1 MTVAQRLAFSF
12 GLIIIFGIAIAL
24 IANVKMRTLSN
35 DLRVISQERMR
46 EVRDLVAVKDNL
58 NAAALNVR
66 NIMIDPTQERR
77 GRWKATLE
85 GVQQTNQKL
94 LGEIAGRAHSDKA
107 QSLLKT
113 IRELN
118 DSYDNV
124 VTNAAAVGVT
134 GDAVS
139 AEKTLFAGRETRLAL
154 FNAVEQA
161 IQDQFDEA
169 QALSGEGAEGA
180 TRTAWQMFGLAL
192 AMGVVG
198 ALVAWRISASL
209 QKALGAEPGELSA
222 SAREFSNGNLGAV
235 LTLRSGDEGSTMAA
249 LHRTQEALR
258 AIVTAVRDNAESVA
272 TASSQIAQGN
282 ADLSHRTEQQASAL
296 QQTAATMDE
305 LGTTVRHNADN
316 AQQANRLAMDASG
329 VASRGGQVMAEVIQT
344 IQGIQ
349 NSSKRIA
356 DIVGVIDGIAFQTN
370 ILALNAAVEAA
381 RAGEQGRGFAVVAG
395 EVRALAQRSAE
406 AAREIKVLIGGSVEQ
421 VDQGVGLVQRAGSTM
436 EEVVSAIARVT
447 QIVGEISHAS
457 REQSTGVSQIGQA
470 ITQLD
475 QVTQQN
481 AALVEEGAAAA
492 ESLQQQAEQL
502 VQAMAFFKV
511 SKR

>member
-1 MTVAQRLAFSF
+1 M
-12 GLIIIFGIAIAL
+12 
-24 IANVKMRTLSN
+24 
-35 DLRVISQERMR
+35 
-46 EVRDLVAVKDNL
+46 
-58 NAAALNVR
+58 
-66 NIMIDPTQERR
+66 
-77 GRWKATLE
+77 
-85 GVQQTNQKL
+85 
-94 LGEIAGRAHSDKA
+94 
-107 QSLLKT
+107 
-113 IRELN
+113 
-118 DSYDNV
+118 
-124 VTNAAAVGVT
+124 
-134 GDAVS
+134 
-139 AEKTLFAGRETRLAL
+139 
-154 FNAVEQA
+154 
-161 IQDQFDEA
+161 
-169 QALSGEGAEGA
+169 
-180 TRTAWQMFGLAL
+180 LAL

-198 ALVAWRISASL
+198 ALVAWRISAGL
-209 QKALGAEPGELSA
+209 QKALGAEPGVLSA

-235 LTLRSGDEGSTMAA
+235 LTWRSGDEGSTMAA

-258 AIVTAVRDNAESVA
+258 TIVTAVRDNAESVA

-305 LGTTVRHNADN
+305 LGATVRHNADN
-316 AQQANRLAMDASG
+316 AQEANRLAMDASG

-349 NSSKRIA
+349 ESSNRIA

-436 EEVVSAIARVT
+436 EDVVSAIARVT

-502 VQAMAFFKV
+502 VKAMAFFKV
-511 SKR
+511 SRR